1 MTEWSGVRLVVGVP
15 RLELSVPARPESL
28 GAVRQALERL
38 GLPSGPLDEARLLVT
53 ELVSNSI
60 RHAGLGPDDLVHVVA
75 DRSGAVIRFSVSDTG
90 PGIPAGVAGSIRPSP
105 GARAGWGLFLVDRM
119 AARWGTDPGDG
130 TVWFE
135 LELPVEGLGG

>member
-1 MTEWSGVRLVVGVP
+1 MAGVP
-15 RLELSVPARPESL
+15 RLDLSVPARPESL
-28 GAVRQALERL
+28 GAVRQALDRL
-38 GLPSGPLDEARLLVT
+38 GLPPDSVDEARLLVT

-60 RHAGLGPDDLVHVVA
+60 RHAGMGPDDLVRVVA
-75 DRSGAVIRFSVSDTG
+75 ERSGAVVRISVSDTG

-135 LELPVEGLGG
+135 LELPVDELPVDGLPVS